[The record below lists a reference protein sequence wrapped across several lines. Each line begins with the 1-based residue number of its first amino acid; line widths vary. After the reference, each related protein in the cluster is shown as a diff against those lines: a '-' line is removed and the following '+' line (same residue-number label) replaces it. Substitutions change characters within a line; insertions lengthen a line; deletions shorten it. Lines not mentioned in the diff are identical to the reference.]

1 MLVDQRTQAKL
12 IVDVAWRRRWWIL
25 VPTAA
30 GLAASIFLASTL
42 PKIYRASTTILV
54 MRQSIPEDIVHTTV
68 TTRVEERIR
77 SLKIQ
82 VKSRRY
88 LEEVVKELGMAPA
101 NAGEGEIERA
111 CMRLSSNIDLDWD
124 KQGLSWFNITVDD
137 GDAKRAADIA
147 NRLAELFIDQNS
159 ALREAQAKG
168 TVETVEGWLETT
180 EKELRKRDAE
190 LARYKAQNLYELPD
204 QQAATLQL
212 LNSAQSRIQQLT
224 ADIQLRSERLATA
237 RAEDKARRA
246 ATGSNDGPAV
256 GDDPDARTFAQMQRE
271 LQDLLTNYTEENP
284 LVRRKREQLAQFAA
298 NHPAVTPQPVGEGER
313 AVSRSPEM
321 ARLEGEIRTLEADR
335 EREQRNVDTLRRR
348 IENMPLR
355 QQELATLT
363 RDYETLQH
371 QYDANFAQKEKAIRA
386 QDIEAAKKGEQFQIQ
401 DRARPPVAPSEPNVP
416 QIVMLGLLGGLGLGV
431 GLASL
436 LEFIDNTVRNE
447 EEFAHRYPE
456 LPILGSIPNLD
467 AETDLSS
474 GFLSRVT
481 RSKGAAVALL
491 LGTLAAHDI
500 LGAGGPFA

>member
-1 MLVDQRTQAKL
+1 MDQRMQAKL
-12 IVDVAWRRRWWIL
+12 IIDVAWRRRWWIL
-25 VPTAA
+25 IPTVL
-30 GLAASIFLASTL
+30 GLAASVFLANSL

-88 LEEVVKELGMAPA
+88 LEVVVKELGMVPP
-101 NAGEGEIERA
+101 NAGEGDVERA
-111 CMRLSSNIDLDWD
+111 CGRLSNKVDLDWD

-137 GDAKRAADIA
+137 DNPKRAADIA
-147 NRLAELFIDQNS
+147 NRLAELFIEQNS

-168 TVETVEGWLETT
+168 TVETVEGWLEKT

-190 LARYKAQNLYELPD
+190 LARYKALYLYELPD

-212 LNSAQSRIQQLT
+212 LNASQARITQLT
-224 ADIQLRSERLATA
+224 GDIQMRSERLVAA

-246 ATGSNDGPAV
+246 TSGAIDLPAAN
-256 GDDPDARTFAQMQRE
+256 DDPELKAFAQMQRE

-284 LVRRKREQLAQFAA
+284 LVKRKREQIAQFSAT
-298 NHPAVTPQPVGEGER
+298 HPS
-313 AVSRSPEM
+313 VSARSAGTRESSSPASPDI
-321 ARLEGEIRTLEADR
+321 ARLEGEIRSLESDR
-335 EREQRNVDTLRRR
+335 EREQRNVDLLRHR

-371 QYDANFAQKEKAIRA
+371 QYDANFAQKEQAKRA

-401 DRARPPVAPSEPNVP
+401 DRARPPVAPSEPKVL
-416 QIVMLGLLGGLGLGV
+416 QIVLLGLLGGLGLGV
-431 GLASL
+431 GLASV
-436 LEFIDNTVRNE
+436 LELVDSTVRNE

-467 AETDLSS
+467 ADTTPPAGILGR
-474 GFLSRVT
+474 GF
-481 RSKGAAVALL
+481 RSKSAAGLLVLGALL
-491 LGTLAAHDI
+491 AHAVLAS
-500 LGAGGPFA
+500 GGPLA

>member
-1 MLVDQRTQAKL
+1 MDQRMQAKL
-12 IVDVAWRRRWWIL
+12 VVDVAWRRRWWIL
-25 VPTAA
+25 VPLAA
-30 GLAASIFLASTL
+30 GLAASVFLASTL

-88 LEEVVKELGMAPA
+88 LEAVVHELGMAPA
-101 NAGEGEIERA
+101 NASEGDVERA
-111 CMRLSSNIDLDWD
+111 CARLSSKVDLDWD

-137 GDAKRAADIA
+137 GNAKRAADIA
-147 NRLAELFIDQNS
+147 NRLAELFIEQNS

-168 TVETVEGWLETT
+168 TVETVEGWLEKT

-212 LNSAQSRIQQLT
+212 LTAAQSRIQQLT
-224 ADIQLRSERLATA
+224 SDIELRSERLATA

-246 ATGSNDGPAV
+246 TTGAIDVPAA
-256 GDDPDARTFAQMQRE
+256 GDDPEARAFAQLQRE
-271 LQDLLTNYTEENP
+271 LQDLLSNYTDENP
-284 LVRRKREQLAQFAA
+284 LVKRKRDQIAQFAA
-298 NHPAVTPQPVGEGER
+298 NHPAVTPSRAGEPEQR
-313 AVSRSPEM
+313 APASPEM
-321 ARLEGEIRTLEADR
+321 ARLEGEIRSLEADR
-335 EREQRNVDTLRRR
+335 AREQRNVDLLRRR

-355 QQELATLT
+355 QQELAALT

-371 QYDANFAQKEKAIRA
+371 QYDANFAQKEQAKRA

-416 QIVMLGLLGGLGLGV
+416 QIVLLGLLGGLGLGV
-431 GLASL
+431 GLAAL
-436 LEFIDNTVRNE
+436 LEFLDHTVRNE

-467 AETDLSS
+467 SDTSAGGGLM
-474 GFLSRVT
+474 GRAA
-481 RSKGAAVALL
+481 RSKGAAMILFA
-491 LGTLAAHDI
+491 GTLAVHLFLA
-500 LGAGGPFA
+500 AGGPLA

>member
-1 MLVDQRTQAKL
+1 MDQRTQAKL
-12 IVDVAWRRRWWIL
+12 VVDVAWRRRWWII
-25 VPTAA
+25 VPAVV
-30 GLAASIFLASTL
+30 GLAASVFLASTL

-88 LEEVVKELGMAPA
+88 LEEVVHQLGMAPA
-101 NAGEGEIERA
+101 NASDGDLERA
-111 CMRLSSNIDLDWD
+111 CAKLSSKIDLDWD

-137 GDAKRAADIA
+137 GNPKRAADIA
-147 NRLAELFIDQNS
+147 NKLAELFIEQNS

-168 TVETVEGWLETT
+168 TAETVEGWLDKT
-180 EKELRKRDAE
+180 EKELGQRDAD

-212 LNSAQSRIQQLT
+212 LNAAQSRIQQLT
-224 ADIQLRSERLATA
+224 SDIQMRTERLATA

-246 ATGSNDGPAV
+246 VAGGIDLPAV
-256 GDDPDARTFAQMQRE
+256 GDDPDVRAFAQMQRE
-271 LQDLLTNYTEENP
+271 LQDLLTSYTEENP
-284 LVRRKREQLAQFAA
+284 LVKRKRDQIAQFAA
-298 NHPAVTPQPVGEGER
+298 NHPAVTTPVAGQPQSAAR
-313 AVSRSPEM
+313 TSPEI
-321 ARLEGEIRTLEADR
+321 ARLEGEIRTYEANRDS
-335 EREQRNVDTLRRR
+335 EQRNVDMLRRR

-363 RDYETLQH
+363 RDYETLKR
-371 QYDANFAQKEKAIRA
+371 QYDAQFAQKEQAQRA

-401 DRARPPVAPSEPNVP
+401 DRARPPVTPAEPNVP
-416 QIVMLGLLGGLGLGV
+416 QIILLGLFGGLGLGV

-436 LEFIDNTVRNE
+436 LEFIDHTVRNE
-447 EEFAHRYPE
+447 EEFAHRYPD

-467 AETDLSS
+467 AETEITGRGLM
-474 GFLSRVT
+474 GRALG
-481 RSKGAAVALL
+481 SKGASVAL
-491 LGTLAAHDI
+491 I
-500 LGAGGPFA
+500 LGSLAVHAALAAGGPLV